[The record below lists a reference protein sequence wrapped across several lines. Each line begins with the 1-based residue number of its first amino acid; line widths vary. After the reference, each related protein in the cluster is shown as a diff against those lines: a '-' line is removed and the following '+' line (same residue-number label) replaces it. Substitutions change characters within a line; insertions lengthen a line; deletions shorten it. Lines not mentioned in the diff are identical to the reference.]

1 MCCRDSNSNLSPQS
15 IRKIGCPN
23 DSTTLIY
30 HRFRDAAGNFLKSP
44 AVQEFS
50 KNLYALYEHALEHGF
65 WSTFQQLIDSLD
77 PLGEKTALRVRD
89 DLDPSLGSGC
99 STAVGHTPYD
109 NEVVGSNLAGCWV
122 FFLSSQS
129 YQWCGLNQV
138 PHGGVTLLIFPI

>member
-1 MCCRDSNSNLSPQS
+1 MCCRDSNSNLSLQS
-15 IRKIGCPN
+15 IWKIGCPN
-23 DSTTLIY
+23 DSTTLIC

-109 NEVVGSNLAGCWV
+109 NEVVGSNPAGCWV
-122 FFLSSQS
+122 FS
-129 YQWCGLNQV
+129 YLLNPISGVALMV
-138 PHGGVTLLIFPI
+138 PHGDVKLLIFPI